1 MTATLL
7 TPKSDDQAPVT
18 PPALPPT
25 PGTSVEIVPGVRWI
39 RMPLPI
45 ALDHINLWAIEDGD
59 GWTLV
64 DTGINC
70 PDSMAI
76 WDRIATHDLAGRP
89 VKRLIVTHM
98 HADHAGLA
106 GWLANRFACPLW
118 MADAEYAD
126 AQVMVSGNRDRRQV
140 RDFYHRAGWQATEIE
155 RYFRRRAVLGS
166 YYCPLPQRYNRMAD
180 GDHFLING
188 RHWRVIAGGGH
199 SAEHACLHCP
209 DLDIF
214 ISGDV
219 VLPKI
224 SSNVSVE
231 PEAPEADP
239 LGQWFATLDRIRAD
253 VPDSVMVLPSHGR
266 CFRGL
271 HDRIATLEHDQ
282 REVLARLATAL
293 DAPTRPDALFDIL
306 FSRPISRTDISLM
319 TLATGETLALLNH
332 LAARGLVAR
341 RDGADGVSR
350 FQRIVPECEACCP

>member
-1 MTATLL
+1 
-7 TPKSDDQAPVT
+7 
-18 PPALPPT
+18 
-25 PGTSVEIVPGVRWI
+25 
-39 RMPLPI
+39 
-45 ALDHINLWAIEDGD
+45 
-59 GWTLV
+59 
-64 DTGINC
+64 
-70 PDSMAI
+70 
-76 WDRIATHDLAGRP
+76 
-89 VKRLIVTHM
+89 
-98 HADHAGLA
+98 
-106 GWLANRFACPLW
+106 
-118 MADAEYAD
+118 
-126 AQVMVSGNRDRRQV
+126 
-140 RDFYHRAGWQATEIE
+140 
-155 RYFRRRAVLGS
+155 
-166 YYCPLPQRYNRMAD
+166 
-180 GDHFLING
+180 
-188 RHWRVIAGGGH
+188 
-199 SAEHACLHCP
+199 
-209 DLDIF
+209 
-214 ISGDV
+214 

-253 VPDSVMVLPSHGR
+253 VPDSVMVPPSHGR